1 MALLSKPRRG
11 AIAALVAC
19 ALTAGDLLPAARGH
33 RLPHGVA
40 VAGAAPVD
48 EDQVKAAFL
57 FNFAKFVTWPA
68 GLAEGEP
75 IALCVLGSDSF
86 DEALEEVIGSRP
98 VGGRSVVVRPVSST
112 IEIGACQIVF
122 VRASEHSRAASI
134 LEHVG
139 DKPVL
144 TVGESEGFA
153 ARGGIINFRVEES
166 RVRFEVNPAAAKR
179 AGLELSSQLLKLA
192 ILVRP

>member
-1 MALLSKPRRG
+1 MALLSKPSR
-11 AIAALVAC
+11 AAVSALVAF
-19 ALTAGDLLPAARGH
+19 ALAAGDLLPAAWGQRV
-33 RLPHGVA
+33 PHMIA
-40 VAGAAPVD
+40 VADAAPVD

-68 GLAEGEP
+68 GDPDGDPLAV
-75 IALCVLGSDSF
+75 CVLGSGSF
-86 DEALEEVIGSRP
+86 DESLEKVIGGRP
-98 VGGRSVVVRPVSST
+98 VGGRSVVVRDVSST
-112 IEIGACQIVF
+112 TEMGGCEIVF
-122 VRASEHSRAASI
+122 VRASEDSRAASI
-134 LEHVG
+134 LDHVG
-139 DKPVL
+139 DKPIL

-166 RVRFEVNPAAAKR
+166 RVRFEVNPAAATR